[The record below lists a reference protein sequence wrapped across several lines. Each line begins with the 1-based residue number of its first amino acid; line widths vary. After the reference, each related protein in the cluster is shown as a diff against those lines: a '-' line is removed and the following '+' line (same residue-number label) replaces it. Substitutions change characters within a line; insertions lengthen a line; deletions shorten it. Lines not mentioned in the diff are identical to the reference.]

1 MRLLLRLSIFLFSLS
16 IFYSCKDKVEP
27 IEPKIIEKDIKLNF
41 NTKND
46 EIVVDGYL
54 NKFSYGQSETATLYI
69 NAKTKNDTIVL
80 GIYDMNNKLVDAVR
94 CAVYPQKMSANAPY
108 LNGYD
113 YKASGKYVVS
123 KTLKSGM
130 YFLAKKIPFI
140 VKNTSSKKG
149 DFLIVHPSH
158 NDLAYN
164 NGGGYSYYFPTH
176 SERARVVS
184 FDRPWTFGENGDPR
198 PFYKWILQ
206 KGYNADFICDDEMQ
220 DYKNI
225 ESYKMMLLAG
235 HSEYWTRPARENFDK
250 FVDAG
255 KNALLLTGNT
265 MYWQTRVDTVKKQL
279 ICYKYDAYYNDPTT
293 NILLK
298 TSRWEDSWLKYDQ
311 LYSIGLNFYTY
322 GGYITAR
329 AKDPKGFEG
338 FKIIQPDFP
347 IFKGMNLKMNDV
359 IKHNSIEYDG
369 ANVNFVNDATYGA
382 IPVYDNS
389 LTKFY
394 KVSILGW
401 DFARPDYG
409 VINNHYSIGLCIAL
423 KRKSTSGVII
433 NMSSSNWC
441 TEISQKT
448 QLQQISANAID
459 FLLKNNDFT
468 VKSIQ

>member
-1 MRLLLRLSIFLFSLS
+1 MRLFLRLSIFLFSLS

-27 IEPKIIEKDIKLNF
+27 IEPKPIEKDIKLNF

-54 NKFSYGQSETATLYI
+54 NKFSFGQSETATLYI

-94 CAVYPQKMSANAPY
+94 CAVYPQIMSSNLPY
-108 LNGYD
+108 QNGYG

-123 KTLKSGM
+123 KILKSGM

-140 VKNTSSKKG
+140 VKNTSSKRG
-149 DFLIVHPSH
+149 DFLIVHPNH

-164 NGGGYSYYFPTH
+164 NGGGYSYYFPSH
-176 SERARVVS
+176 SARARVLS

-198 PFYKWILQ
+198 PFYQWVLKN
-206 KGYNADFICDDEMQ
+206 GYNADFICDDEMQ

-225 ESYKMMLLAG
+225 ESYKMILLAG

-279 ICYKYDAYYNDPTT
+279 ICYKYDAYYNDPTP

-298 TSRWEDSWLKYDQ
+298 TSRWEDSWLKYDE
-311 LYSIGLNFYTY
+311 LVSIGLNFYTY
-322 GGYITAR
+322 GGYESSR
-329 AKDPKGFEG
+329 SGDPKGFKG

-347 IFKGMNLKMNDV
+347 IFKGLNYSINDTLV
-359 IKHNSIEYDG
+359 HYPIEYDG
-369 ANVNFVNDATYGA
+369 APVTFKKSTKGFEY
-382 IPVYDNS
+382 PVYDNS

-394 KVSILGW
+394 KVNILGW
-401 DFARPDYG
+401 DYARPDYG
-409 VINNHYSIGLCIAL
+409 MINNHYNIGLCIVM
-423 KRKSTSGVII
+423 KPKSTSGVII

-441 TEISQKT
+441 NDILKRPNLQKV
-448 QLQQISANAID
+448 SANAID
-459 FLLKNNDFT
+459 FLLKNNDYST
-468 VKSIQ
+468 EIIQ